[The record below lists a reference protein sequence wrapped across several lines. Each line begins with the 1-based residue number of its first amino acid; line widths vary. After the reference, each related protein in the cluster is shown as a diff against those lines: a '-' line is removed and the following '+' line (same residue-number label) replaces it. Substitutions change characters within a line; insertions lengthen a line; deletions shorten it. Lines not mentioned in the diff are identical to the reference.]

1 MALRGGRGRGATR
14 RHLYRPEVVCGGIP
28 APCGRDRR
36 PAKARRGRL
45 RQSGIHGRLSGRQSA
60 PAFVPWL
67 DVLPA
72 AEPSGRL
79 RTGSA
84 RLRHTT
90 RCRTQRLEG
99 ASQLRSAKAAAGA
112 SDRVALRTA
121 SAGGHAASH
130 GARGPGL
137 DWPLPRPRGSGPAG
151 RRQNPGISETVR
163 PCQAAANRGAHPP
176 TRPTTAPARPRRRPS
191 PQPSRRGLPARSRAS
206 RTARGIS
213 ASPSG
218 NPPRRRP
225 RGGGGRRWRPS

>member
-1 MALRGGRGRGATR
+1 MTSLPLACAVHERLSTDAVVDFRLQMSSRIPPSGRVGRLCGPDAGNDRRRRGMQAAARSDRPGASWRCGGGRGRGATR
-14 RHLYRPEVVCGGIP
+14 RHLYRPEVDGGGLP
-28 APCGRDRR
+28 APCGRGRR
-36 PAKARRGRL
+36 RAKARRGRL

-90 RCRTQRLEG
+90 RCRTQRLQG
-99 ASQLRSAKAAAGA
+99 ASQLRLAKAAAGA

-130 GARGPGL
+130 GARG
-137 DWPLPRPRGSGPAG
+137 A
-151 RRQNPGISETVR
+151 
-163 PCQAAANRGAHPP
+163 
-176 TRPTTAPARPRRRPS
+176 
-191 PQPSRRGLPARSRAS
+191 
-206 RTARGIS
+206 
-213 ASPSG
+213 
-218 NPPRRRP
+218 
-225 RGGGGRRWRPS
+225 

>member
-1 MALRGGRGRGATR
+1 MTSLPLACAVHERLSTNAVVDFRLQMSSRIPPSGRVGRVGRLCGLDAGNDRRRRGMQAAARSDRPGASWRYGGGGGRGATR
-14 RHLYRPEVVCGGIP
+14 RHLYRPEVDGGGIP
-28 APCGRDRR
+28 APCGRDRG

-79 RTGSA
+79 RTESA

-99 ASQLRSAKAAAGA
+99 ASQLRLAKAAAGA

-130 GARGPGL
+130 GARGA
-137 DWPLPRPRGSGPAG
+137 WA
-151 RRQNPGISETVR
+151 
-163 PCQAAANRGAHPP
+163 
-176 TRPTTAPARPRRRPS
+176 
-191 PQPSRRGLPARSRAS
+191 
-206 RTARGIS
+206 
-213 ASPSG
+213 
-218 NPPRRRP
+218 
-225 RGGGGRRWRPS
+225 